1 MKELKVIELYEK
13 SSEAEKEEF
22 SKNTNSEVNIKTDF
36 QKTTYNTE
44 WMDMMEGTMK
54 YLDNILKNPNR
65 FIVNDEEVVKI
76 ELAKKIGVES
86 IKHLSKHTN
95 LIQEIDENTGDVIP
109 SKILNVNKEESFATY
124 ENRFIYTLIKTMKM
138 FIARKKEQYQENA
151 NLLDYMND
159 KKIEF
164 TGNTKVAN
172 ENVAIKVS
180 MTSSKDMKK
189 NENAIQM
196 LEKMD
201 DLNKKIDALMASS
214 LYVTLD
220 KQRVLLVKSP
230 IKKTN
235 MILKNVNFQYAVKL
249 WDYLQTHVDDDTKKD
264 KKHKD
269 YKDEGDFRKLVNE
282 TFYLQYLV
290 MSTLDEEKTALAE
303 NDRVKDEI
311 TNQMLEQIVQLNPDM
326 QLEELQEKIKR
337 KYEVI
342 KYRNLATTTEI
353 QKIFKKNI
361 DKFMEK
367 NNLK

>member
-1 MKELKVIELYEK
+1 MKELNVIELYEK
-13 SSEAEKEEF
+13 SGETEKEEF
-22 SKNTNSEVNIKTDF
+22 NKNVDSNVNIKTDF

-44 WMDMMEGTMK
+44 WMDMMESTMK

-95 LIQEIDENTGDVIP
+95 LIQEIDKDTGDVTP

-124 ENRFIYTLIKTMKM
+124 ENRFVYTLIKTMKM

-151 NLLDYMND
+151 NQLDYMND

-164 TGNTKVAN
+164 KGNTKIAN
-172 ENVAIKVS
+172 EHVSVNLS
-180 MTSSKDMKK
+180 MTSSKDIKK
-189 NENAIQM
+189 NEDALQM
-196 LEKMD
+196 IEKMD
-201 DLNKKIDALMASS
+201 ELSKKIDALMAST
-214 LYVTLD
+214 LYITLD
-220 KQRVLLVKSP
+220 KQRILLVKSP

-249 WDYLQTHVDDDTKKD
+249 WDYLQTHVDDDTQKD
-264 KKHKD
+264 KNHKD
-269 YKDEGDFRKLVNE
+269 YKDEGDFKKLVDE
-282 TFYLQYLV
+282 TFFLQYLV
-290 MSTLDEEKTALAE
+290 MSTLDEEKKNLSE
-303 NDRVKDEI
+303 NDKIKDEI

-326 QLEELQEKIKR
+326 QLEELQEKIKK

-353 QKIFKKNI
+353 QKIFKKNM
-361 DKFMEK
+361 DKFIEK

>member
-1 MKELKVIELYEK
+1 MKELNVIELYQK
-13 SSEAEKEEF
+13 SSESEINDF
-22 SKNTNSEVNIKTDF
+22 DKNTISDVDIKTDF

-44 WMDMMEGTMK
+44 WMDMIEGTMK

-95 LIQEIDENTGDVIP
+95 LIQEVDKRTGDVTP

-138 FIARKKEQYQENA
+138 FIARKKEQYEENA
-151 NLLDYMND
+151 NKIDYIND
-159 KKIEF
+159 KKIDYKA
-164 TGNTKVAN
+164 NTKIGN
-172 ENVAIKVS
+172 EKVNIS
-180 MTSSKDMKK
+180 LSLTSSKDAKK
-189 NENAIQM
+189 DEDVISM
-196 LEKMD
+196 IEKMNE
-201 DLNKKIDALMASS
+201 LNKKVDSLMMSD
-214 LYVTLD
+214 LYITLD
-220 KQRVLLVKSP
+220 KQKVLLVKSP

-264 KKHKD
+264 NNHKN
-269 YKDEGDFRKLVNE
+269 YKDEGVFKNLVNE
-282 TFYLQYLV
+282 TFFLQYLV
-290 MSTLDEEKTALAE
+290 MNTLDEEKKNLEE
-303 NDRVKDEI
+303 NDRIRDEI
-311 TNQMLEQIVQLNPDM
+311 TNQMVEKIVQLNPELK
-326 QLEELQEKIKR
+326 LEELQEKIKR

-342 KYRNLATTTEI
+342 KYRNLATTSEI
-353 QKIFKKNI
+353 QKIFKKNM

-367 NNLK
+367 NNMK